1 MSLIFFFNV
10 AMLLYS
16 CNRDSSDLGKP
27 VVGQMLI
34 TAISSGTALL
44 SPISS
49 LNPSQRQRI
58 FLALLTVLT
67 LLTSVKSSLKV
78 WLTTVKYEM
87 LKHANSCSFLFF
99 FVFTGS
105 FAVLNFVSDS
115 KYIKSCLYC
124 QMPKSTDGV
133 HLTD

>member
-78 WLTTVKYEM
+78 
-87 LKHANSCSFLFF
+87 
-99 FVFTGS
+99 
-105 FAVLNFVSDS
+105 
-115 KYIKSCLYC
+115 
-124 QMPKSTDGV
+124 
-133 HLTD
+133 